1 MKKCFLSIIL
11 LLVLCLLWSQEN
23 NLEIDSYKE
32 KEPRFFHSF
41 GISVF
46 SEYISGITT
55 TVPFYDTLSSPVQ
68 AYSPERFSDYS
79 LQSLNVA
86 SFTYVLRYTLMFFD
100 LDHSLSLS
108 TPITLGLSYLQAN
121 DGSGA
126 YGSLSLPL
134 MLQYHSGVAA
144 SFDTQKWKGWMVGL
158 GAEMMVFPLVSTEQF
173 KPKLSPTDEDV
184 IMGKKQWM
192 QGALEGSYRWISKL
206 DQCQEINLKIACGL
220 PQKWTNF
227 EGNSSSSIPFSVKLA
242 YIFSINY

>member
-1 MKKCFLSIIL
+1 MKKFFLSVIL
-11 LLVLCLLWSQEN
+11 LLVAVLLWSQEDIN
-23 NLEIDSYKE
+23 GIDSDKE
-32 KEPRFFHSF
+32 REPRFFHSF

-46 SEYISGITT
+46 SDYISGITT
-55 TVPFYDTLSSPVQ
+55 TVPFYDTLSFPVQ

-79 LQSLNVA
+79 LRSLNVA
-86 SFTYVLRYTLMFFD
+86 SFTYVLRYTLKFID
-100 LDHSLSLS
+100 VDHSLSLS
-108 TPITLGLSYLQAN
+108 SPVTLGLSYLQAN

-144 SFDTQKWKGWMVGL
+144 SFDTQKWKGWMVGI
-158 GAEMMVFPLVSTEQF
+158 GAEMMIFPVVSSEQF
-173 KPKLSPTDEDV
+173 KPKLSPTAGEV
-184 IMGKKQWM
+184 VMGKTQWM
-192 QGALEGSYRWISKL
+192 QGAAEASYRWISTL
-206 DQCQEINLKIACGL
+206 DKCQEINLKVGCGL